1 MKVKN
6 DFIKIKIGEKKYDFK
21 NLIFNNYLD
30 RIAYRHLTG
39 QETIIKGKFE
49 LDYISLKLDEP
60 FENVEPS
67 SEISVNDMD
76 IFSLDFAD
84 VRLKASENK
93 IQIQYAFNLRY
104 DTTAYY
110 GRINNETQQLE
121 DFQGLS
127 EYKGRKIASI
137 GFQTWFYSMGTWNL
151 KLCAYL
157 DVSDQNIYIQENQDI
172 LIVRQDSFYTDA
184 KFYSNNEKLKY
195 PLHLSPISTV
205 EFFEPI
211 YFVQEETEGYI
222 TYEHCQTDKSHSVLY
237 SVGFSNSIDKI
248 EKEFIIGEDVEGIQE
263 NNKIIFKNIEN
274 KYLNRLIQ
282 PSLNIFPNVNLYPLQ
297 EKFKYIIYKYRLIEG
312 KLTGEIQY
320 DEELQEYFHIEEDTY
335 TGVYY
340 LQAKEIELPI
350 NNNIDLIISYD
361 RI

>member
-6 DFIKIKIGEKKYDFK
+6 DFIKIKIGKKEYDFK
-21 NLIFNNYLD
+21 NLIFDNYLK

-39 QETIIKGKFE
+39 NDNIIQGSFE
-49 LDYISLKLDEP
+49 LNHISLKFDEP
-60 FENVEPS
+60 FENVNPS

-76 IFSLDFAD
+76 IFSLDFVD

-93 IQIQYAFNLRY
+93 IQIQYAFNLKY
-104 DTTAYY
+104 DITAYY
-110 GRINNETQQLE
+110 GKINYDTGSIES
-121 DFQGLS
+121 FYGLS
-127 EYKGRKIASI
+127 EYKGRKIAAL
-137 GFQTWFYSMGTWNL
+137 GFQIWFYSAGTWNL

-157 DVSDQNIYIQENQDI
+157 DLSDQNIYIQENQDI

-184 KFYSNNEKLKY
+184 KFYSSDKKLNY

-211 YFVQEETEGYI
+211 YFVQEETEDII
-222 TYEHCQTDKSHSVLY
+222 TWEHCQADKSHFVLY

-350 NNNIDLIISYD
+350 NKNIDLIISYD